1 MQKTDSIEIS
11 YPAVSGLTET
21 GWPVVGASVIGLFF
35 HFGSLLVV
43 TFTLFIK
50 PLSEQFNWTRT
61 QVSLAFTLACL
72 TALSSMLV
80 VGWLTDRFGARWL
93 IIISMSLFGALFAAL
108 SLLTPH
114 LWLLY
119 AVFAILG
126 LLGPGTSAVPH
137 ASLIS
142 RWFTSRRGL
151 ALGVMMCGT
160 GTGGILWPII
170 GQELIDRVGWRASY
184 ALLGAAVLLI
194 AIPVMLLF
202 LKEPSKPV
210 GSSIQNRASGLGRRE
225 AIRSEIFW
233 VLMII
238 FFLVSAI
245 VQACQVHMSPL
256 LTDRGITA
264 QRAAVALSLLGAAN
278 LIGRLGTGWLLD
290 RFPALL
296 IVTLSFAAI
305 TLGIV
310 MLLAGVS
317 GVSACVAAALIG
329 FGYGAETSAA
339 PYLIS
344 LYFGLRTFGEIYS
357 YLFITVPLGGVFGP
371 ALMGVGFDHTGS
383 YQLALSLCF
392 VAMLVAA
399 ALILRLRLAPT
410 FKE

>member
-1 MQKTDSIEIS
+1 MEKNSSIEIT
-11 YPAVSGLTET
+11 YPAVSRSTET
-21 GWPVVGASVIGLFF
+21 GWPVVSASVVGLFF
-35 HFGSLLVV
+35 HFGSLLVI
-43 TFTLFIK
+43 TFSLFIK

-72 TALSSMLV
+72 TALCSMPL
-80 VGWLTDRFGARWL
+80 VGWLTDRFGARRL
-93 IIISMSLFGALFAAL
+93 IIISMSLFGALFASL

-114 LWLLY
+114 LWFLY

-126 LLGPGTSAVPH
+126 LIGPGTSAVPH

-142 RWFTSRRGL
+142 RWFTARRGL

-160 GTGGILWPII
+160 GTGGIIWPMV
-170 GQELIDRVGWRASY
+170 GQELIDRAGWRASY
-184 ALLGAAVLLI
+184 ALLGAAALLV
-194 AIPVMLLF
+194 AVPVMLLF
-202 LKEPSKPV
+202 LKEPSQPEV
-210 GSSIQNRASGLGRRE
+210 SSIQNQTSQLGRRE
-225 AIRSEIFW
+225 AFRSEIFW

-245 VQACQVHMSPL
+245 VQACLVHMSPL
-256 LTDRGITA
+256 LTDRGISA
-264 QRAAVALSLLGAAN
+264 QRAAFALSLLGAAN

-296 IVTLSFAAI
+296 VVTLSFAAI

-310 MLLAGVS
+310 ILLAGVS
-317 GVSACVAAALIG
+317 GVSACIAAALIG

-357 YLFITVPLGGVFGP
+357 YLFITVPLGGALGP
-371 ALMGVGFDHTGS
+371 ALMGVGFDRTGS

-399 ALILRLRLAPT
+399 VLILRLRLSPT